1 MPNQRKSAEQML
13 GDAIRSQR
21 EELGLSQEDLA
32 LECGLHRTYISQLER
47 GQKSPTLRA
56 LITIAQALKTTPAEL
71 VRLATSTTDK

>member
-1 MPNQRKSAEQML
+1 MKSSHKTAEQRL
-13 GDAIRSQR
+13 GDAIRERR

-56 LITIAQALKTTPAEL
+56 LSLIANALQTAPADL
-71 VRLATSTTDK
+71 VRLATPPSD